1 MDTMVAQ
8 KTSPKALSRLNFQV
22 EDSEKFGLR
31 LGSGI
36 GGQLRDVGDA
46 LGLVAGEQLGLPTA
60 LSRVSTYFGRC
71 LCLVAFAYLPA
82 VLVE

>member
-1 MDTMVAQ
+1 MD
-8 KTSPKALSRLNFQV
+8 KSLSSKAGQRALGLSL
-22 EDSEKFGLR
+22 SLR

-71 LCLVAFAYLPA
+71 LGLVAFAYLPA